1 MSSSS
6 VHPTPAGFCSTLGQF
21 GRQFSSA
28 LGNGKGAGV
37 AQVKA
42 ALPKA
47 VALANQLIAQ
57 SPAALRADVVKVD
70 AAVMAFNDFAQHGM
84 TQKDLDS
91 TSNNTPLAKLLDKT
105 QNSATALR
113 TYDTNTCH
121 ATFGK

>member
-1 MSSSS
+1 M
-6 VHPTPAGFCSTLGQF
+6 HATPAGFCSTLGQF

-57 SPAALRADVVKVD
+57 SPAALRADVAKVD
-70 AAVMAFNDFAQHGM
+70 TAVTAFNDFAQHGM

>member
-57 SPAALRADVVKVD
+57 SPAALRADVVKSMRP
-70 AAVMAFNDFAQHGM
+70 MAFNDFAQHGM

-113 TYDTNTCH
+113 TYDTITCH